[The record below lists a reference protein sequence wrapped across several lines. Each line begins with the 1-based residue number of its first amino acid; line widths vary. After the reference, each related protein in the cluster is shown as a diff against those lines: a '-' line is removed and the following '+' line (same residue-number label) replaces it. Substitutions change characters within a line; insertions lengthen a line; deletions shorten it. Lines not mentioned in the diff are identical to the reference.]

1 MREVIEGTLTRR
13 LILLFMALSIIPSFA
28 IVTIP
33 LIVRAN
39 EQKKIT
45 AQMEINLQKKAEDI
59 FSRTVTAKVSH
70 YQQALKYH
78 FQNLENILFFITQNE
93 SQNWEKATTYYFEQ
107 DHILQYL
114 IIQTKTDGI
123 KCFTQS
129 GLESYCNISLIEEY
143 QFENELKNFES
154 KTLIVENSVKL
165 INHLHND
172 RYAISA
178 VYDIQKILNE
188 VPRYGLAEKS
198 TLIFIDDEGRFLGY
212 PSPWGDV
219 ALLDQMNVPKD
230 NLIGKNLI
238 TILPIEDKNLFSYK
252 NLQIYQQKLKPTVL
266 SSEFDNGKVFFAFQ
280 HIENTPISV
289 LLLLP
294 LTDLYEHAIFYGASL
309 SRVEIVPI
317 IIQAVVTLVGFLLVI
332 FFGATISLRIIADP
346 LKTLHDGATSI
357 AKNQLDVR
365 VPETGLGEIK
375 ILATA
380 FNKMAESIQ
389 STQKDLYSK
398 QIELEDSLAAR
409 VEELSVITGII
420 SYINV
425 DLDLTKKLNGVV
437 EILCQFLTVV
447 NAKIYLYDRQ
457 GKLNLTTDYECQQI
471 NENSDCFT
479 QEIAITYRDQRTGK
493 LILSINPDHPFT
505 PIQLNF
511 LETISATIGILIEN
525 EDLQNRAKSITISTE
540 RRNLARDLHDSVTQT
555 LFSVYLAAEGLNIAL
570 KDQQN
575 PVAKRAL
582 QLLTDQLNQV
592 RSEMRGL
599 ILELSPISLDKQ
611 SLVEAIRGYADSL
624 QRSTSMKINIETS
637 GPLDDLPYDL
647 QTALNRIVQESIS
660 NIARHARATEVK
672 ISLNKIRSKVLLIIE
687 DNGIGFDVKSA
698 LKQKGSFGLNNIRE
712 RSESFGGITNIK
724 SQIKRGTRIS
734 VVIPLEETK

>member
-1 MREVIEGTLTRR
+1 MREVIKGTLTRR

-39 EQKKIT
+39 EQKKII
-45 AQMEINLQKKAEDI
+45 AEMEINLQKNAEDT
-59 FSRTVTAKVSH
+59 FSRTVIAKVSH
-70 YQQALKYH
+70 YQQVLKH
-78 FQNLENILFFITQNE
+78 HSQNLENILFYITQNE
-93 SQNWEKATTYYFEQ
+93 SQNWEKATAHYFEQ
-107 DHILQYL
+107 DQKLQYL

-129 GLESYCNISLIEEY
+129 GLENYCNISLIEEY

-154 KTLIVENSVKL
+154 KTFIVENSVKL
-165 INHLHND
+165 ITHLHND
-172 RYAISA
+172 LYAISA
-178 VYDIQKILNE
+178 VYDVQKILNE

-198 TLIFIDDEGRFLGY
+198 TLIFIDNEGRFLGY
-212 PSPWGDV
+212 PSTWGDV
-219 ALLDQMNVPKD
+219 EVLDQMNVPKD
-230 NLIGKNLI
+230 NLIGKTLQS
-238 TILPIEDKNLFSYK
+238 ILPIQEKNLFSYE

-266 SSEFDNGKVFFAFQ
+266 SSEFVNGKVFFAFQ

-317 IIQAVVTLVGFLLVI
+317 VIQAVVTLVGFLLVI
-332 FFGATISLRIIADP
+332 FFDAAISLRIIADP

-457 GKLNLTTDYECQQI
+457 GKLKLTTDYECQQI

-479 QEIAITYRDQRTGK
+479 QEIAITYRDQRKGK

-505 PIQLNF
+505 PIQFNF

-611 SLVEAIRGYADSL
+611 SLVEAIRSHADSL
-624 QRSTSMKINIETS
+624 QRSTSMRINIETS

-687 DNGIGFDVKSA
+687 DNGIGFDVKNA

-712 RSESFGGITNIK
+712 RCESFGGITNIK

-734 VVIPLEETK
+734 VVIPIEETK